1 MSASP
6 APISVVISSPPFPT
20 HRRSRLTL
28 SVHYFLSSVIWSLAL
43 IAVLGGWYALEKFV
57 FDLKGTP
64 MRMVADPTEFGV
76 RIVGLAHFIIAAVFL
91 FTSPKLR
98 SPGGWVWLTGL
109 SLAAVFCCWLFAF
122 AGGKDSSIALIL
134 FYMFFIIHAFRDEA
148 FFYRIRAGRA
158 APSEAHTEVVIR
170 WLQVLAICILL
181 GLLVAA
187 ISVIA
192 KLGVNDRVT
201 QVFQGMFPAQWPF
214 ALAFLTTFLPLA
226 ALATYAFY
234 TIQSRQPGGFA
245 GLVATHGPLV
255 RVIGGTMLIMLAGML
270 VGPWTFN
277 LVILMHFVAWFE
289 FSTVKIRSLPREVRA
304 GASPRHPLN
313 WFKTS
318 LGGFCFFHIGLSV
331 FFLGLIVLNHYVLRR
346 TNITL
351 GDRQWANPLELLFS
365 ANNLYYWTIAHVT
378 LSFFPRPAPKPA

>member
-6 APISVVISSPPFPT
+6 APISVVLSSPAFPT
-20 HRRSRLTL
+20 HRRSKLTL
-28 SVHYFLSSVIWSLAL
+28 SVHYFLSSILWSFVVIAL
-43 IAVLGGWYALEKFV
+43 LGGWYAVEKYALG
-57 FDLKGTP
+57 LKGSP

-91 FTSPKLR
+91 VTAPKLR
-98 SPGGWVWLTGL
+98 SPGGWLWLTGL
-109 SLAAVFCCWLFAF
+109 SIAAVFFCWLFAYVG
-122 AGGKDSSIALIL
+122 GGKNSIALIL

-148 FFYRIRAGRA
+148 YFYRIRAGKA

-170 WLQVLAICILL
+170 WLQVLAVCVLL

-187 ISVIA
+187 ISIIG
-192 KLGVNDRVT
+192 KLGVNERVT
-201 QVFQGMFPAQWPF
+201 QVFQGMFPADWPF
-214 ALAFLTTFLPLA
+214 AVAFLSTFLPLA
-226 ALATYAFY
+226 ALATYSFY

-245 GLVATHGPLV
+245 GLVLSHAPLV

-289 FSTVKIRSLPREVRA
+289 YSTVRIRALPPDLRKS
-304 GASPRHPLN
+304 ASPRQPLN

-331 FFLGLIVLNHYVLRR
+331 FFLALIVVNHYILRR
-346 TNITL
+346 TPIRVGEQN
-351 GDRQWANPLELLFS
+351 WANPLELLFS

-378 LSFFPRPAPKPA
+378 LSFFPRPAPKPV